1 MFQISD
7 KNGKEVE
14 KLTTDKNGKA
24 TSKPLRFGK
33 YTVKE
38 IQAPNRYMLFRGPI
52 EVEVS
57 SSVQNIKIENT
68 KDEWNIQNTGGILPT
83 IFI

>member
-1 MFQISD
+1 MFQILD
-7 KNGKEVE
+7 KDGKEVE
-14 KLTTDKNGKA
+14 KLTTDENGKA
-24 TSKPLRFGK
+24 TSKPLCFGK
-33 YTVKE
+33 YTVEE
-38 IQAPNRYMLFRGPI
+38 IQAPNGYILFSDPF

-57 SSVQNIKIENT
+57 SLLQNIKIENT